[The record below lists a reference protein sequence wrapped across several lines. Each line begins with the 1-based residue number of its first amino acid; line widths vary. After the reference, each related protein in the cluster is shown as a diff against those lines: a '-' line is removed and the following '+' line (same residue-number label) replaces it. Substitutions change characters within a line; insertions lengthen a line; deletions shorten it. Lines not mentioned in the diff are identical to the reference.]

1 MDAESHAGSPPPEQR
16 ELEPAVGSD
25 EQPETD
31 ETLAA
36 FTASKEQLRARLEQL
51 RGATREVA
59 LAVAARID
67 ADVAVALTALEA
79 CELGPKR
86 RRSQVRHL
94 ERLLDRSEGIVA
106 EPTRGRRRDLKRL
119 AQAVHRIVLGLAD
132 PGD

>member
-36 FTASKEQLRARLEQL
+36 CTASKEQL